1 MFVFLKDISHYIID
15 KLAITAYIFL
25 WQTVTSAYTIHQVHQ
40 DSLDILASMCCTG
53 LKLLELIV

>member
-25 WQTVTSAYTIHQVHQ
+25 WQTSAYTIIHQVHH